1 MYTYNIYIFIDVED
15 IIIKYD
21 KLNISIF
28 FLKKIT
34 LKCLFLLHV

>member
-1 MYTYNIYIFIDVED
+1 MYTYKIYIFIDVKD

-28 FLKKIT
+28 FKK
-34 LKCLFLLHV
+34 K